1 MATRKRKSRKKRGT
15 RTVGYGRVG
24 QHRKHGGIGGHGKA
38 GLHKHKWS
46 WTVKYAPDHFG
57 RYGFKPPVP
66 SPAKAERW
74 VNVLNLDDLS
84 EKFSDEEKD
93 GLKVIDLTKLGVEK
107 LLGSGTVNGSYYV
120 IVKQATKRAIEKVEE
135 AGGKVELVK

>member
-24 QHRKHGGIGGHGKA
+24 QHRKHGDIGGRGKA

-57 RYGFKPPVP
+57 RRGFRPPMP

-74 VNVLNLDDLS
+74 VNVSSLDILS
-84 EKFSDEEKD
+84 EKFGGKEKD

-120 IVKQATKRAIEKVEE
+120 IVEQATKRAIEKVEE